1 MHLMSQ
7 RTATHNYWYY
17 NESMPQGAEKGLA
30 IGWSEKKR
38 KSQIGTNNTTPF
50 IDITVSQDE
59 RPKECCFQQTK
70 RTHYK

>member
-30 IGWSEKKR
+30 IGWSEKK
-38 KSQIGTNNTTPF
+38 K
-50 IDITVSQDE
+50 
-59 RPKECCFQQTK
+59 KESNWHKQ
-70 RTHYK
+70 HNPI